1 MAAFTDLRYR
11 LKSLSALWIL
21 VILNIAVFLLL
32 RLLGIIA
39 MIGGWDINSVV
50 DCLAL
55 PSVPEFV
62 AHRPWTV
69 ITYMFTHYA
78 PFHILFN
85 ILTLYWFGKMMLW
98 RCSPRQLV
106 WLYLYG
112 GIAGALFY
120 LIGAQLFVSVGG
132 WLLGASASVIAIVI
146 ATAMMMPDFRISF
159 LFIGSVK
166 LKWVAVT
173 AVLLFALGLVG
184 DNAGAHI
191 AHFGGIA
198 MGCIFGYLFNKGID
212 ITRPVN
218 RMYDSIVTL
227 FRRMFTRNT
236 PRRREKAR
244 FRFRP
249 KKADARA
256 ASSSHSEADDRR
268 NLDAIL
274 DKIKHSGYT
283 ALTADERRRLFEISR
298 RVK

>member
-50 DCLAL
+50 DELAL
-55 PSVPEFV
+55 PSLAEFV
-62 AHRPWTV
+62 AQRPWTV
-69 ITYMFTHYA
+69 LTYMFTHYA

-85 ILTLYWFGKMMLW
+85 MLTLYWFGKLMLW

-106 WLYLYG
+106 WLYIYG

-166 LKWVAVT
+166 LKWVAIT

-198 MGCIFGYLFNKGID
+198 MGCVFGFLLNKGID

-218 RMYDSIVTL
+218 LLYERIVD
-227 FRRMFTRNT
+227 FCRRVFATRK
-236 PRRREKAR
+236 PQRQKAR

-249 KKADARA
+249 KNTDSRT
-256 ASSSHSEADDRR
+256 ASSSQSEADDRR

>member
-21 VILNIAVFLLL
+21 VILNVAVFLLL

-50 DCLAL
+50 DELAL
-55 PSVPEFV
+55 PSLAEFV
-62 AHRPWTV
+62 ARRPWTV

-85 ILTLYWFGKMMLW
+85 MLTLYWFGKLMLW

-106 WLYLYG
+106 WLYIYG

-166 LKWVAVT
+166 LKWVAIT

-198 MGCIFGYLFNKGID
+198 MGCVFGFLLNRGID

-218 RMYDSIVTL
+218 LLYDRIVSF
-227 FRRMFTRNT
+227 FRRVFI
-236 PRRREKAR
+236 PRKPQSQKAR

-249 KKADARA
+249 KKAAPRN
-256 ASSSHSEADDRR
+256 ASSSQSEADDRR